1 MLSKLNSIFKLRT
14 KKSSKRFNK
23 FYNQFKQMK
32 IIRDLENNIE
42 TWGYNKLDEASRVA
56 AIIKKKMNLNG
67 IN

>member
-1 MLSKLNSIFKLRT
+1 MISESAVTGKPIYIANMKA

-23 FYNQFKQMK
+23 FYNHSTNE

-56 AIIKKKMNLNG
+56 AIIKKKMN
-67 IN
+67 